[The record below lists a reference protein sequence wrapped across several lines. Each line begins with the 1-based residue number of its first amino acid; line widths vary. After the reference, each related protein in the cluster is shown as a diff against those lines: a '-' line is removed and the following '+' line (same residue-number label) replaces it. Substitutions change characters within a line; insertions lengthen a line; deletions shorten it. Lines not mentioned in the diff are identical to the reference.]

1 MRFRFL
7 LPLLLA
13 SAANA
18 ATWYVAP
25 DGDDQARGDKPH
37 PFASVQR
44 AQAAAAPGD
53 TVILRGGTYAM
64 KESMIARRERIWAH
78 VTYLDKSGKPG
89 KPITYRAETG
99 EKPVFDLSAI
109 KPAGMRVH
117 AFQVEGSYL
126 VLDGIAVT
134 GVQVTATHHTQSI
147 CFSNNGSHNR
157 YQRLQ
162 MHDGMGIGFYL
173 SRGSDN
179 LVVDCDAWNNYD
191 PVSEGGRGGN
201 VDGFGCHPGRGDTG
215 NVFRGCRAWFN
226 SDDGFDCIS
235 AWESIRFENCWAFQ
249 NGKSAEGKSL
259 GDGNGFKIGGFG
271 LAATRGLPRT
281 MPRHTV
287 MRCVAASNK
296 SSGFYANHHP
306 GGSDWSHNSAYANR
320 ANFNFL
326 GRDFTSGNGRD
337 VPGTGHVIR
346 NNLGFGSKN
355 ELTQINREACQ
366 LAGNIFGEGLSS
378 KDFVSLDVKLLA
390 TPRPTD
396 GTLPETGFMRPT
408 PKGKMVDA
416 GDKDSGTRSDAFTG
430 RAPDVGAYELSD
442 DRRAA
447 EVRRE
452 EKRVIR

>member
-1 MRFRFL
+1 MSFRFL
-7 LPLLLA
+7 AFLPLLLA
-13 SAANA
+13 SAAHA

-25 DGDDQARGDKPH
+25 DGDDKARGDKPH
-37 PFASVQR
+37 PFATVQR

-53 TVILRGGTYAM
+53 TVILRGGNYAM
-64 KESMIARRERIWAH
+64 KESSIARRERIWAH

-99 EKPVFDLSAI
+99 EKPVFDLSAV
-109 KPAGMRVH
+109 KPAGLRVH
-117 AFQVEGSYL
+117 AFEVTGSYI
-126 VLDGIAVT
+126 VLEGFAVT
-134 GVQVTATHHTQSI
+134 GIQVTAKNHTQSI

-157 YQRLQ
+157 YERLQ

-173 SRGSDN
+173 SGGSDN
-179 LVVDCDAWNNYD
+179 LVIDCDAWNNYD

-201 VDGFGCHPGRGDTG
+201 TDGFGCHPKRGDTG

-235 AWESIRFENCWAFQ
+235 AWESIRFENCWAFN
-249 NGKSAEGKSL
+249 NGKSPEGKGL

-271 LAATRGLPRT
+271 LEAQRGLPRT

-287 MRCVAASNK
+287 TRCVAVANK
-296 SSGFYANHHP
+296 ANGFYANHHP
-306 GGSDWSHNSAYANR
+306 GGSDWIHNSAYANR
-320 ANFNFL
+320 SNFNFL
-326 GRDFTSGNGRD
+326 GRVFTAGSGRD
-337 VPGTGHVIR
+337 IPGTGHHIR

-366 LAGNIFGEGLSS
+366 LAGNIFGEGLTS

-396 GTLPETGFMRPT
+396 GTLPVTDFMRPVA
-408 PKGKMVDA
+408 KGKMVDA
-416 GDKDSGTRSDAFTG
+416 GEKGSEPFTG
-430 RAPDVGAYELSD
+430 RAPDVRSSLMMIDG
-442 DRRAA
+442 RR
-447 EVRRE
+447 R
-452 EKRVIR
+452 

>member
-1 MRFRFL
+1 MRFL

-13 SAANA
+13 SAAHA

-25 DGDDQARGDKPH
+25 DGDDKARGDKPH
-37 PFASVQR
+37 PFATVQKG
-44 AQAAAAPGD
+44 QAAAAPGD

-64 KESMIARRERIWAH
+64 KDSMIAHRERIWAY
-78 VTYLDKSGKPG
+78 VTFLDKSGKPG

-109 KPAGMRVH
+109 KPPGIRVH
-117 AFQVEGSYL
+117 AFEVEGSYL

-134 GVQVTATHHTQSI
+134 GVQVTATQHTQSI
-147 CFSNNGSHNR
+147 CFSNTGSNNR
-157 YQRLQ
+157 YERLQ

-173 SRGSDN
+173 SGGSNN

-201 VDGFGCHPGRGDTG
+201 VDGFGCHPKRGDTG
-215 NVFRGCRAWFN
+215 NVFRGCRAWLN

-235 AWESIRFENCWAFQ
+235 AWESIRFENCWSLQ
-249 NGKSAEGKSL
+249 NGKSPEGKSL

-271 LAATRGLPRT
+271 LEAVRGLPREI
-281 MPRHTV
+281 PRHTV
-287 MRCVAASNK
+287 IRCVAASNK

-306 GGSDWSHNSAYANR
+306 GGSDWTHNSAFGNR

-326 GRDFTSGNGRD
+326 GRDFTEDRD
-337 VPGTGHVIR
+337 IPGKDHNIR
-346 NNLGFGSKN
+346 NNLSFGSRN
-355 ELTQINREACQ
+355 ELSQINREACQ
-366 LAGNIFGEGLSS
+366 LAGNIFGEGLTE
-378 KDFVSLDVKLLA
+378 KDFVSLDVKLLTA
-390 TPRPTD
+390 PRQPD
-396 GTLPETGFMRPT
+396 GSLPETDFMKPK

-416 GDKDSGTRSDAFTG
+416 GEKGSEPFTG
-430 RAPDVGAYELSD
+430 RAPDAGAFELGD

-447 EVRRE
+447 EIPRDG
-452 EKRVIR
+452 KRVIR